1 MKPSIKLKRST
12 ALDIATKRT
21 KRWVRLDPYRDEIEH
36 LFDIYWGGKER
47 RISLLTIKIMAVNA
61 IALMSIIFG
70 LIYLIQYQDKFIAS
84 HLKNFETEAFVI
96 SSLLSTFDEGEK
108 DSTNTILYDK
118 QVKPMLERLSFALD
132 KRIIFFKSNGN
143 MLIDTNDHVLSMK
156 SDPVYK
162 IINQKKKSLKS
173 VEILKDILYF
183 IISWL
188 PMKNELEIFPGAY
201 DDNKNAYSF
210 LQSVSEDELL
220 IHVWRDV
227 DYNYVLTASIPVFSN
242 QNVSG
247 YILLVSNAEDI
258 LEAMYESWLDVFYI
272 FLITLVIIIFVSIYL
287 SGTIAKPLKL
297 LASATE
303 NVRKGKLSAVEI
315 PDLSERN
322 DEIGELSVVLKEM
335 TNALLARMDAIESF
349 ASDVAHE
356 IKNPLTSM
364 KSAVETAEKVK
375 KKSDR
380 DKLLNIIRHDIDRL
394 DRLITDISN
403 ASRLDAEL
411 SRENFENINLV
422 QFLYD
427 VVEIYKNPIDRAAT
441 KEIPDFGTNSA
452 DINDIHIVYKADEAL
467 HNVYGNRLRLTQV
480 MENII
485 SNALSFSK
493 AGGCVYISLEKQTK
507 RSVILVEDQGPG
519 IPEKKL
525 KNVFDRF
532 YSERPSGEDY
542 GKHSGLGLAICK
554 QIIGIH
560 NGLIY
565 AENIY
570 DKKNQITGARFVI
583 ILNEA

>member
-36 LFDIYWGGKER
+36 LFDIYWSGKER

-84 HLKNFETEAFVI
+84 HLKSFETEAFVI

-493 AGGCVYISLEKQTK
+493 AGGHVYISLEKQTK